1 MEGHCHGPLMTD
13 HLLKALEFSE
23 LFRKPECSLPFGWV
37 WKLSALAHGAEDV
50 VFSLEEVSETFPTM
64 DCLHSSTPSS
74 FTWLEVQIKR
84 LNGLR
89 GKPAEPKAQ
98 GVQKCRAWGGQG
110 REGGFLYTLEEG
122 WHLLRGIYKQ
132 TGDSFSGFRVSSAG
146 ESVTLRWG
154 M

>member
-1 MEGHCHGPLMTD
+1 MDFHSLEGHCHGPLMTD

-50 VFSLEEVSETFPTM
+50 VFSLEEVSETFPVM

-98 GVQKCRAWGGQG
+98 GVQKCRTSAEPGAGRGGRGYSCTHLRRAGICFMASTSRQEAHSQG
-110 REGGFLYTLEEG
+110 SE
-122 WHLLRGIYKQ
+122 
-132 TGDSFSGFRVSSAG
+132 
-146 ESVTLRWG
+146 
-154 M
+154 

>member
-1 MEGHCHGPLMTD
+1 MDFHSLEGHCHGPLMTD

-89 GKPAEPKAQ
+89 GKPAEPKAP
-98 GVQKCRAWGGQG
+98 GVQKCRRSAEPGAG
-110 REGGFLYTLEEG
+110 RG
-122 WHLLRGIYKQ
+122 RR
-132 TGDSFSGFRVSSAG
+132 GDSCTHLRRAG
-146 ESVTLRWG
+146 ICFVASTSRQEAHSQG
-154 M
+154 SE